1 MRIPLCQNL
10 FHADVG
16 HYPLY
21 CLTKRHDNDEED
33 HDVDTINPSLHPSMI
48 NQIFNQ

>member
-21 CLTKRHDNDEED
+21 CLTKRHDNEEED
-33 HDVDTINPSLHPSMI
+33 HDIDTINPSMHPRMI
-48 NQIFNQ
+48 TQKFNQ